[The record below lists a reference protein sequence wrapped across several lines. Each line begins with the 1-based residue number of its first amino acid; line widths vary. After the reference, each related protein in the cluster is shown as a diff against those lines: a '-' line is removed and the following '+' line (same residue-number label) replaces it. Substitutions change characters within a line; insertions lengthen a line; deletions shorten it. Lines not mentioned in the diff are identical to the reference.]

1 MSLLSTLLVYL
12 YLHGSP
18 LYSLSVSLISGN
30 INENMHSN
38 HPKAYDAG
46 FTHDDDDADVEKK
59 ELQEPPANDPFG
71 NEAGGE
77 VQYRT
82 MKWW

>member
-1 MSLLSTLLVYL
+1 M
-12 YLHGSP
+12 
-18 LYSLSVSLISGN
+18 SVSLISGD

-38 HPKAYDAG
+38 LPQAYDAG